1 MSLETHV
8 IVAFNPRTLPLYR
21 QCVCVVWDPLFDGS
35 LSSPWSRLPLSMV
48 HKVGGLR
55 LRSGVWHSSAQSSGS
70 GLSSSY
76 TVALLDASVAV

>member
-1 MSLETHV
+1 MLLLPFIPGFSLSLGSE
-8 IVAFNPRTLPLYR
+8 
-21 QCVCVVWDPLFDGS
+21 CVWSGTLFDGS

-70 GLSSSY
+70 GLSTGY
-76 TVALLDASVAV
+76 TMALLDASVAV